1 MGPNVWPAETLIPA
15 AHFRQPCE
23 RYYQAIHNL
32 TLTVLDLL
40 ARSLPHGP
48 RIFDDFVSDTPAA
61 PLRLLHYPPA
71 PTAGGGAA
79 TTTQGRPQFGS
90 SAHTDFGAVTLLLT
104 DRNPGL
110 EVYDASEGM
119 WMPIAPNPDAY
130 VVNVGDMLSK
140 WTSDRYKSS
149 LHRVVH
155 QNPTERY
162 SVVFFFDGNLDC
174 SLQALDGSQRDDE
187 EGLTVEKHMIQ
198 RMAQSYGTK
207 GLKN

>member
-1 MGPNVWPAETLIPA
+1 MGPNVWPADRLLPA
-15 AHFRQPCE
+15 VDFRQPCE
-23 RYYQAIHNL
+23 RYYDAVSRLAH
-32 TLTVLDLL
+32 TVLAVL

-48 RIFDDFVSDTPAA
+48 HIFDEFVSGTPAA

-71 PTAGGGAA
+71 GPAAEAGSK
-79 TTTQGRPQFGS
+79 PQFGA

-110 EVYDASEGM
+110 EVYDDDAPRGGR
-119 WMPIAPNPDAY
+119 WVPITPDPDAF

-140 WTSDRYKSS
+140 WTGGRYKSS

-155 QNPTERY
+155 TNPTERY

-174 SLQALDGSQRDDE
+174 SLEPLDGSLGDE
-187 EGLTVEKHMIQ
+187 EGLTVEKHMVR
-198 RMAQSYGTK
+198 RMAQSYGKK
-207 GLKN
+207 GGKD